1 MRTLLLGALA
11 ILFFTGSSGTSG
23 NPLATIDGLPDA
35 HVTAS
40 GGELVI
46 ELPGVDVPARDSMG
60 EGMVLTHLYQ
70 VPIPVSGTLYRFHVE
85 VVDGAGDRLPQSVLH
100 HVNLTDPSRREL
112 FLPTSLHIIA
122 ASKETPNLAIPRF
135 LFGLPIHKGDRYIAS
150 GMLANDGE
158 EPIHDARIRLVFHYL
173 PAWVPGP
180 LFDAYPW
187 VMDVM
192 FPLGRPGDGRKA
204 FDLPPGRTT
213 RSWESSPAVPGT
225 LLGLGGHLHDYGVSL
240 TLEDVTA
247 GKVLWQ
253 GEPVKDSSGTVHQMP
268 VHRFYGWNHLGV
280 HIEPTHVYRATVAY
294 DNPTG
299 RVLRNGGMGAIAGLF
314 VPDRGTQWP
323 RVDPTDSIYVRD
335 LEISID
341 VSGTNGPP
349 KVMFGR

>member
-1 MRTLLLGALA
+1 MRTLLLCALA
-11 ILFFTGSSGTSG
+11 VLFTSSTQASKD
-23 NPLATIDGLPDA
+23 PLATIDGLSAA

-85 VVDGAGDRLPQSVLH
+85 IVDSAGERLPQSVLH
-100 HVNLTDPSRREL
+100 HVNLTDPGRREL

-122 ASKETPNLAIPRF
+122 ASKETPNLSVPRF
-135 LFGLPIHKGDRYIAS
+135 LIGVPINKGDRYITS
-150 GMLANDGE
+150 GMLANDGDQ
-158 EPIHDARIRLVFHYL
+158 PIHGARIRLVFHYL
-173 PAWVPGP
+173 ADWVPGP

-204 FDLPPGRTT
+204 FDLPPGRST
-213 RSWESSPAVPGT
+213 RSWESSPAIPGT

-253 GEPVKDSSGTVHQMP
+253 GEPVKDSSGTVHRMP
-268 VHRFYGWNHLGV
+268 VHRFYGWNRLGV
-280 HIEPTHVYRATVAY
+280 HIDPSHVYRATVAY

-299 RVLRNGGMGAIAGLF
+299 RTLHSGGMGAIAGLF
-314 VPDRGTQWP
+314 VPDRGTSWP
-323 RVDPTDSIYVRD
+323 RVDSADSIYRRD
-335 LEISID
+335 LEISIG
-341 VSGTNGPP
+341 VSGTDGPP
-349 KVMFGR
+349 MVMYGR